1 MIAEK
6 LLLHVLIILIPLLVV
21 SFFVNDRKER
31 QAKTILVSLL
41 AIAAVVCMAAAVKE
55 QGLYWDLRYVLLMLA
70 FLYGGKKAG
79 WGVCTVILLA
89 RTFIGGDQ
97 IIIDYLVVFVSS
109 IIFYLYT
116 NQYQQLKQKWK
127 RVRLAIKLVLWPV
140 VVQLVLLTVYFA
152 RIGDLYYQFGH
163 VMFYIVVFTVTLILA
178 VGFATLLLEQMVE
191 RRRMQQEVEGAVK
204 MYAISELAASIA
216 HEVRNPLTV
225 VKGFLQLMQKDEK
238 GKEKEYFSIALCE
251 MNRAEEIIN
260 DYLNFAKP
268 HFENVQV
275 MEVNQ
280 VLKEIVSIL
289 TPYALKEN
297 VELTFEGSNPTNV
310 RSNQNQFK
318 QVLINLIKNAI
329 EATPKKGKVNVKLE
343 EDKTVVKL
351 TIVDTGKGM
360 SNEQL
365 ANLGTLFYSTKD
377 KGTGLGT
384 MISFRII
391 EEMGGTLRYE
401 SQVNFGTKATIVL
414 PIEPTP
420 VSKSAIIHN

>member
-1 MIAEK
+1 
-6 LLLHVLIILIPLLVV
+6 
-21 SFFVNDRKER
+21 
-31 QAKTILVSLL
+31 
-41 AIAAVVCMAAAVKE
+41 
-55 QGLYWDLRYVLLMLA
+55 
-70 FLYGGKKAG
+70 
-79 WGVCTVILLA
+79 
-89 RTFIGGDQ
+89 
-97 IIIDYLVVFVSS
+97 
-109 IIFYLYT
+109 
-116 NQYQQLKQKWK
+116 
-127 RVRLAIKLVLWPV
+127 
-140 VVQLVLLTVYFA
+140 
-152 RIGDLYYQFGH
+152 
-163 VMFYIVVFTVTLILA
+163 
-178 VGFATLLLEQMVE
+178 
-191 RRRMQQEVEGAVK
+191 
-204 MYAISELAASIA
+204 
-216 HEVRNPLTV
+216 
-225 VKGFLQLMQKDEK
+225 
-238 GKEKEYFSIALCE
+238 

-268 HFENVQV
+268 HFKNVQV

-351 TIVDTGKGM
+351 TIEDTGKGM

-401 SQVNFGTKATIVL
+401 SQVNIGTKVTIVL

-420 VSKSAIIHN
+420 ISKSAIIHN